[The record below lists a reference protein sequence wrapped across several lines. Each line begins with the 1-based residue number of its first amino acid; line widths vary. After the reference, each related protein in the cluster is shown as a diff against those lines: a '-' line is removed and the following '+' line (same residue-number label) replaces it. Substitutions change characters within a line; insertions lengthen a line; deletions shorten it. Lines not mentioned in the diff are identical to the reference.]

1 MTLPKTPGA
10 PGMATSTSGPDG
22 ARHRPDEVLDLII
35 VGGGPVGL
43 LAGLLAHEAG
53 LRFRILE
60 RDPEPRPHSRAIG
73 IHPPALRLFAR
84 LGFAEDFAGS
94 GTQIRRGRGFA
105 GPGAPLGSLDF
116 GLLPPPWNFIL
127 TLPQWRTEA
136 LFEERLHARAPG
148 ALSRGST
155 VTELIE
161 ASGGASVRVTA
172 VGPGGAS
179 RTLTSRYVLACD
191 GKRSVLREYAGIGW
205 RGGPYPSRYLMG
217 DFPVG
222 DSPGH
227 GDPGAVRD
235 HPAAGEPEGT
245 RGHPAAPGASPPAD
259 PDPLGEDAAIYLHP
273 RGLVESFPLVSGIRR
288 WVVQE
293 EEAPPTPGDL
303 SSLVAAVEDRCGV
316 ILDSRTCRM
325 FSAFGVERYLAD
337 RFWKGR
343 LILAGDAAHVVSPIG
358 GQGMN
363 LGWLN
368 ADEAVTALA
377 RVLRGETS
385 PQEALGTFERRARRR
400 AREVIR
406 RAEQNM
412 FMGNRRRLPR
422 LRNQVF
428 RLVLRTPL
436 RKVLARRF
444 SMHGL

>member
-1 MTLPKTPGA
+1 VNLSGSPGIPSA
-10 PGMATSTSGPDG
+10 ANPPGPDG
-22 ARHRPDEVLDLII
+22 TRHRPDELLDLII

-53 LRFRILE
+53 LRFRVLE

-73 IHPPALRLFAR
+73 IHPPALRLLAR
-84 LGFAEDFAGS
+84 LGFAEEFAAA
-94 GTQIRRGRGFA
+94 GTRIRRGRGFG
-105 GPGAPLGSLDF
+105 GPGVELGTLDF
-116 GLLPPPWNFIL
+116 GLLRPPWNFIL

-148 ALSRGST
+148 ALFRGMT
-155 VTELIE
+155 VTGL
-161 ASGGASVRVTA
+161 GGASGDASGETAVRVRA
-172 VGPGGAS
+172 VGPEGAPK
-179 RTLTSRYVLACD
+179 TLTSRFVLACD
-191 GKRSVLREYAGIGW
+191 GKRSLLREGAGIGW
-205 RGGPYPSRYLMG
+205 RGGPYRSRYLMG
-217 DFPVG
+217 DFPSLG
-222 DSPGH
+222 PAH
-227 GDPGAVRD
+227 G
-235 HPAAGEPEGT
+235 PAALE
-245 RGHPAAPGASPPAD
+245 
-259 PDPLGEDAAIYLHP
+259 EDAAIYLHP
-273 RGLVESFPLVSGIRR
+273 RGLVESFPVVSGVRR

-293 EEAPPTPGDL
+293 DEETPTPGDL
-303 SSLVAAVEDRCGV
+303 PSLVAAVEERCGV
-316 ILDSRTCRM
+316 TLDSRACRM

-343 LILAGDAAHVVSPIG
+343 LILTGDAAHVVSPIG

-385 PQEALGTFERRARRR
+385 PQEALGRFERRARRR